1 MDSSWLID
9 LSIIW
14 FLIVLNGIF
23 AMSEIALISSKTSRL
38 EAARFRGSRS
48 AEIALRHAKDPTD
61 LLSTVQVG
69 ITLIG
74 IINGAFGGAR
84 FSEPLAQQLIALGI
98 GSELASTL
106 GYIIVIT
113 IITYLSLIVG
123 ELVPKRIALVTP
135 ERVTMTIIPA
145 LDFFSK
151 VMKPFV
157 WVLSKSTLIV
167 YKLLGLKS
175 EQSSGETELEI
186 KQLLSEGMA
195 QGDFAH
201 DEVKQ
206 VERLFAFHDRY
217 IYQLMQPRTTVEWI
231 DLDDSIEEI
240 QERIYKSQHSKLPV
254 DRGSL
259 DQFIGFV
266 EVRDLLTLP
275 SLKHES
281 QILKRVKQALVVP
294 RQREASLVLQAMQQS
309 GVGMAFVL
317 DEYGGFLGIVTLFDI
332 LEEIVGE
339 VTIEEEE
346 PSVVRREDGSYLAD
360 GMLNIDEAKQLF
372 GLPDFLEGQERAAYH
387 TLAGFLITQLG
398 KVPQKGDVIEAYGL
412 RFEIVDMDGRRIDQ
426 VLVRPIDSEPSIEPQ

>member
-1 MDSSWLID
+1 
-9 LSIIW
+9 
-14 FLIVLNGIF
+14 
-23 AMSEIALISSKTSRL
+23 MSEIALISSKTSRL
-38 EAARFRGSRS
+38 EAAASRGSRS

-106 GYIIVIT
+106 GYIIVVT

-254 DRGSL
+254 GRGSL

-372 GLPDFLEGQERAAYH
+372 GLPDFLAGQERAAYH

>member
-1 MDSSWLID
+1 
-9 LSIIW
+9 
-14 FLIVLNGIF
+14 
-23 AMSEIALISSKTSRL
+23 MSEIALISSKPSRL
-38 EAARFRGSRS
+38 EAAAARGSRS
-48 AEIALRHAKDPTD
+48 AAIALRHAKDPTD

-84 FSEPLAQQLIALGI
+84 FSDPLAQQLIALGLGREI
-98 GSELASTL
+98 AATL
-106 GYIIVIT
+106 GYIIVVT
-113 IITYLSLIVG
+113 IITYLSLIIG

-151 VMKPFV
+151 MMKPFV
-157 WVLSKSTLIV
+157 FVLSKSTLVV

-175 EQSSGETELEI
+175 EQSTGEAELEI

-217 IYQLMQPRTTVEWI
+217 VYQLMQPRTTVEWI

-240 QERIYKSQHSKLPV
+240 QETIYKSQHNKLPV
-254 DRGSL
+254 GRGSL

-266 EVRDLLTLP
+266 EIRELLSLP
-275 SLKHES
+275 SIKHET
-281 QILKRVKQALVVP
+281 QILKRVRQPLVVP
-294 RQREASLVLQAMQQS
+294 RQQAGSLVLQSMQQS
-309 GVGMAFVL
+309 GVEMAFVL
-317 DEYGGFLGIVTLFDI
+317 DEYGGFLGVVTLFDI
-332 LEEIVGE
+332 LEEIIGE
-339 VTIEEEE
+339 VVVEQEE
-346 PSVVRREDGSYLAD
+346 PSVVQREDGSYLAD

-372 GLPDFLEGQERAAYH
+372 GLPRELEGEERAAFH
-387 TLAGFLITQLG
+387 TLAGFVITGLG
-398 KVPQKGDVIEAYGL
+398 TFPKKGDVMEAHGL

-426 VLVRPIDSEPSIEPQ
+426 VLVQPLDLEASIETQ

>member
-1 MDSSWLID
+1 
-9 LSIIW
+9 
-14 FLIVLNGIF
+14 
-23 AMSEIALISSKTSRL
+23 MSEIALISSKTSRL
-38 EAARFRGSRS
+38 EAAASRGSRS

-106 GYIIVIT
+106 GYIFVVT
-113 IITYLSLIVG
+113 IITYLSLIIG

-254 DRGSL
+254 GRGSL

-281 QILKRVKQALVVP
+281 QILKLVKQALVVP
-294 RQREASLVLQAMQQS
+294 RQRKASLVLQAMQQS
-309 GVGMAFVL
+309 GVEMAFVL

-339 VTIEEEE
+339 VIIEEEE

-372 GLPDFLEGQERAAYH
+372 GLPDFLAGQERAAYH

>member
-1 MDSSWLID
+1 
-9 LSIIW
+9 
-14 FLIVLNGIF
+14 
-23 AMSEIALISSKTSRL
+23 MSEIALISSKTSRL
-38 EAARFRGSRS
+38 EAAASRGSRS

-106 GYIIVIT
+106 GYIFVVT
-113 IITYLSLIVG
+113 IITYLSLIIG

-254 DRGSL
+254 GRGSL

-372 GLPDFLEGQERAAYH
+372 GLPDFLAGQERAAYH

>member
-9 LSIIW
+9 LSIIL
-14 FLIVLNGIF
+14 FLILLNGVF
-23 AMSEIALISSKTSRL
+23 AMSEIALISSKPSRL
-38 EAARFRGSRS
+38 EAAAARGSRS
-48 AEIALRHAKDPTD
+48 AAIALRHAKDPTD

-84 FSEPLAQQLIALGI
+84 FSDPLAQQLIALGLGREI
-98 GSELASTL
+98 AATL
-106 GYIIVIT
+106 GYIIVVT
-113 IITYLSLIVG
+113 IITYLSLIIG

-157 WVLSKSTLIV
+157 FVLSKSTLVV

-175 EQSSGETELEI
+175 EQSTGEAELEI

-217 IYQLMQPRTTVEWI
+217 VYQLMQPRTTVEWI

-240 QERIYKSQHSKLPV
+240 QETIYKSQHNKLPV
-254 DRGSL
+254 GRGNL

-266 EVRDLLTLP
+266 EIRELLSLP
-275 SLKHES
+275 SIKHET
-281 QILKRVKQALVVP
+281 QILKRVRQPLVVP
-294 RQREASLVLQAMQQS
+294 RQQAGSLVLQSMQQS
-309 GVGMAFVL
+309 GVEMAFVL
-317 DEYGGFLGIVTLFDI
+317 DEYGGFLGVVTLFDI

-339 VTIEEEE
+339 VVVEREE
-346 PSVVRREDGSYLAD
+346 PSVVQREDGSYLAD

-372 GLPDFLEGQERAAYH
+372 GLPRELEGEERAAFH
-387 TLAGFLITQLG
+387 TLAGFVITGLG
-398 KVPQKGDVIEAYGL
+398 TFPKKGDVMEAHGL

-426 VLVRPIDSEPSIEPQ
+426 VLVQPLDTTP